1 MASIQFHCDQLNE
14 WDDRKMAN
22 DGQEIDLYAD
32 DLEFNQVG
40 WRSLWSGLQPAEGLL
55 GMPAFRWSGFLRL
68 WVEADTAVRT
78 QN

>member
-1 MASIQFHCDQLNE
+1 
-14 WDDRKMAN
+14 MAN

-40 WRSLWSGLQPAEGLL
+40 WRFLWSGLQPAEGLL

-68 WVEADTAVRT
+68 
-78 QN
+78 